1 MKKIIAEDILK
12 YFNNEIKKESFIPNI
27 KFDIDKSQ
35 IDIIYPLIGKLAYA
49 HIYYDNVSEELVY
62 ELLEPEISDEE
73 RILIEKVKQ
82 YILDEMYKDPE
93 EFLNKNKEYVLIKK
107 LEEFVN
113 KYKIKI
119 DRDLFIKYYYYLWR
133 DMLGYEKIHPLF
145 YDIFIEDISCDGYDI
160 PIYVHHNK
168 FGILKTNIILSR
180 DELDKFIVKLAQKAG
195 KHISYVEP
203 ILDATLPDG
212 SRVNATYSQE
222 ITTHGPTFTIRKFRE
237 IPWTPI
243 ELIRLGSATPEIFA
257 YLWLAVEF
265 RKNIIIIGGTA
276 SGKTT
281 MLNAISMFIPPSARI
296 VSIEDTREI
305 RLYHSNWIPSV
316 VKYSSDKNREID
328 MFELL
333 RMSFRQ
339 RPDYVIVGEVRGEE
353 AYVMF
358 QGMASGHSS
367 LSTMHAENTRA
378 LISRLTTPP
387 INLSPTLIE
396 LLNVVVIMQHDNF
409 LGTNLRRVKEINE
422 IVKYNKFNIAYKWN
436 PFKRE
441 YLENPKKYLFRLIE
455 NEYGIKYKELYE
467 EYLTRAKLLYR
478 LSELNISDFQTFS
491 KIVQMYYYNKENILK
506 YYNIE

>member
-1 MKKIIAEDILK
+1 MI
-12 YFNNEIKKESFIPNI
+12 NI
-27 KFDIDKSQ
+27 KFINDIRINVPKNKFETN
-35 IDIIYPLIGKLAYA
+35 ITYPIIEPFSYA
-49 HIYYDNVSEELVY
+49 HIYFDRNTYDLVY
-62 ELLEPEISDEE
+62 EIIEPKLTENEE
-73 RILIEKVKQ
+73 KIYRNVIFYIEKLL
-82 YILDEMYKDPE
+82 YIKLSEINNLNDAINYLQRLYDFVLKD
-93 EFLNKNKEYVLIKK
+93 
-107 LEEFVN
+107 
-113 KYKIKI
+113 
-119 DRDLFIKYYYYLWR
+119 
-133 DMLGYEKIHPLF
+133 LGIQLGQSSYEKIFYYIFRDLYGYNKVDSLLRDPL
-145 YDIFIEDISCDGYDI
+145 IEDIECSGPNY
-160 PIYVHHNK
+160 PIFVVHRY
-168 FGILKTNIILSR
+168 FGNLKTNIILNDKEIR
-180 DELDKFIVKLAQKAG
+180 DLIEKFALRAG
-195 KHISYVEP
+195 KHISYAEP

-281 MLNAISMFIPPSARI
+281 MLNAISMFIPPNARI

-305 RLYHSNWIPSV
+305 KLYHPNWIPSV

-367 LSTMHAENTRA
+367 LSTMHAESTRA

-387 INLSPTLIE
+387 INLSPSLIE

-409 LGTNLRRVKEINE
+409 LGTNLRRIKEVDE
-422 IVKYNKFNIAYKWN
+422 IIKYNRFNIAYKWN

-455 NEYGIKYKELYE
+455 NEYGIRYKELYE
-467 EYLTRAKLLYR
+467 EYITRVKLLYR

-491 KIVQMYYYNKENILK
+491 KIIQMYYYNKENVLK

>member
-1 MKKIIAEDILK
+1 MINIRFINDIKINVPKNKFET
-12 YFNNEIKKESFIPNI
+12 NI
-27 KFDIDKSQ
+27 TYP
-35 IDIIYPLIGKLAYA
+35 IIEPFSYA
-49 HIYYDNVSEELVY
+49 HIYFDRSTYDIIYEIIEPKLTENEEKIY
-62 ELLEPEISDEE
+62 KNI
-73 RILIEKVKQ
+73 IFYIEKLL
-82 YILDEMYKDPE
+82 YIKLSEINN
-93 EFLNKNKEYVLIKK
+93 LNDVINYLQRLYDFVL
-107 LEEFVN
+107 N
-113 KYKIKI
+113 
-119 DRDLFIKYYYYLWR
+119 DLGIE
-133 DMLGYEKIHPLF
+133 LGQSSYEKIFYYIFRDLYGYNKVDSLLRDPL
-145 YDIFIEDISCDGYDI
+145 IEDIECSGPGY
-160 PIYVHHNK
+160 PIFIVHRH
-168 FGILKTNIILSR
+168 FGNLRTNIILNDKEIR
-180 DELDKFIVKLAQKAG
+180 DLIEKFALRAG
-195 KHISYVEP
+195 KHISYAEP

-305 RLYHSNWIPSV
+305 RLCHSNWIPSV

-378 LISRLTTPP
+378 LTSRLTTQP

-409 LGTNLRRVKEINE
+409 LGTNLRRIKEINE
-422 IVKYNKFNIAYKWN
+422 IIKYNKFNIAYKWN
-436 PFKRE
+436 PFKRK

-455 NEYGIKYKELYE
+455 NEYGIMYKELYE

-491 KIVQMYYYNKENILK
+491 KIVQMYYYNKESVLK

>member
-1 MKKIIAEDILK
+1 MI
-12 YFNNEIKKESFIPNI
+12 NI
-27 KFDIDKSQ
+27 KFINDIK
-35 IDIIYPLIGKLAYA
+35 INVPKNKFETNITYPIVEPFSYA
-49 HIYYDNVSEELVY
+49 HIYFDRSTYDLVY
-62 ELLEPEISDEE
+62 EIIEPKLTENEE
-73 RILIEKVKQ
+73 KIYRNVIFYIEKLL
-82 YILDEMYKDPE
+82 YIKLSEIGN
-93 EFLNKNKEYVLIKK
+93 LNDAISYLQRLYDFVL
-107 LEEFVN
+107 N
-113 KYKIKI
+113 
-119 DRDLFIKYYYYLWR
+119 DLGIQ
-133 DMLGYEKIHPLF
+133 LGQSSYEKIFYYIFRDLYGYNKVDSLLRDPL
-145 YDIFIEDISCDGYDI
+145 IEDIECSGPGY
-160 PIYVHHNK
+160 PIFVVHRY
-168 FGILKTNIILSR
+168 FGNLKTNIILNDKEIR
-180 DELDKFIVKLAQKAG
+180 DLIEKFALRAG
-195 KHISYVEP
+195 KHISYAEP

-281 MLNAISMFIPPSARI
+281 MLNAISMFIPPNARI

-305 RLYHSNWIPSV
+305 KLYHPNWIPSV

-367 LSTMHAENTRA
+367 LSTMHAESTRA

-409 LGTNLRRVKEINE
+409 LGTNLRRIKEVNE
-422 IVKYNKFNIAYKWN
+422 IIKYNKFNIAYKWN

-455 NEYGIKYKELYE
+455 NDFGIRYKELYE
-467 EYLTRAKLLYR
+467 EYIIRVKLLER

-491 KIVQMYYYNKENILK
+491 KIIQMYYYNKENILR

>member
-1 MKKIIAEDILK
+1 MINIRFINDIKINVPKNKFET
-12 YFNNEIKKESFIPNI
+12 NI
-27 KFDIDKSQ
+27 T
-35 IDIIYPLIGKLAYA
+35 YPIVEPFSYA
-49 HIYYDNVSEELVY
+49 HIYFDRSTYDIVY
-62 ELLEPEISDEE
+62 EIIEPKLTENEE
-73 RILIEKVKQ
+73 KIYKNIIFYIEKLL
-82 YILDEMYKDPE
+82 YIKLSEINNLNDVINYLQRLYDFVLKD
-93 EFLNKNKEYVLIKK
+93 
-107 LEEFVN
+107 
-113 KYKIKI
+113 
-119 DRDLFIKYYYYLWR
+119 
-133 DMLGYEKIHPLF
+133 LGIELGQSSYEKIFYYIFRDLYGYNKVDSLLRDPL
-145 YDIFIEDISCDGYDI
+145 IEDIECSGPGY
-160 PIYVHHNK
+160 PIFIVHRY
-168 FGILKTNIILSR
+168 FGNLRTNIILNDKEIR
-180 DELDKFIVKLAQKAG
+180 DLIEKFALRAG
-195 KHISYVEP
+195 KHISYAEP

-455 NEYGIKYKELYE
+455 NEFGIKYKELYE
-467 EYLTRAKLLYR
+467 EYLTRSKLLYR

-491 KIVQMYYYNKENILK
+491 KIVQMYYYNKENVLK

>member
-1 MKKIIAEDILK
+1 MI
-12 YFNNEIKKESFIPNI
+12 NI
-27 KFDIDKSQ
+27 KFINDIK
-35 IDIIYPLIGKLAYA
+35 INVPKNKFETNITYPIVEPFSYA
-49 HIYYDNVSEELVY
+49 HIYFDRSTYDLVY
-62 ELLEPEISDEE
+62 EIIEPKLTENEE
-73 RILIEKVKQ
+73 KIYKNIIFYIEKLL
-82 YILDEMYKDPE
+82 YIKLSEIGN
-93 EFLNKNKEYVLIKK
+93 LNDAINYLQRLYDFVL
-107 LEEFVN
+107 N
-113 KYKIKI
+113 
-119 DRDLFIKYYYYLWR
+119 DLGIQ
-133 DMLGYEKIHPLF
+133 LGQSSYEKIFYYIFRDLYGYNKVDSLLRDPL
-145 YDIFIEDISCDGYDI
+145 IEDIECSGPGY
-160 PIYVHHNK
+160 PIFVVHRY
-168 FGILKTNIILSR
+168 FGNLKTNIILNDKEIR
-180 DELDKFIVKLAQKAG
+180 DLIEKFALRAG
-195 KHISYVEP
+195 KHISYAEP

-212 SRVNATYSQE
+212 ARINATYSQE

-305 RLYHSNWIPSV
+305 KLYHPNWIPSV

-367 LSTMHAENTRA
+367 LSTMHAESTKA

-387 INLSPTLIE
+387 INLPPTLIE

-409 LGTNLRRVKEINE
+409 LGTNLRRIKEVNE
-422 IVKYNKFNIAYKWN
+422 IIKYNKFNIAYKWN

-455 NEYGIKYKELYE
+455 NDYGIRYKELYE
-467 EYLTRAKLLYR
+467 EYIRRVKLLER

-491 KIVQMYYYNKENILK
+491 KIIQMYYYNKENILR

>member
-1 MKKIIAEDILK
+1 MI
-12 YFNNEIKKESFIPNI
+12 NI
-27 KFDIDKSQ
+27 KFINDIK
-35 IDIIYPLIGKLAYA
+35 INVPKNKFETDITYPIVEPFSYA
-49 HIYYDNVSEELVY
+49 HIYFDRSTYDLVY
-62 ELLEPEISDEE
+62 EIIEPKLTENEE
-73 RILIEKVKQ
+73 KIYKNIIFYIEKLL
-82 YILDEMYKDPE
+82 YIKLSEIGN
-93 EFLNKNKEYVLIKK
+93 LNDTISYLQRLYDFVL
-107 LEEFVN
+107 N
-113 KYKIKI
+113 
-119 DRDLFIKYYYYLWR
+119 DLGIQ
-133 DMLGYEKIHPLF
+133 LGQSSYEKIFYYIFRDLYGYNKVDSLLRDPL
-145 YDIFIEDISCDGYDI
+145 IEDIECSGSIY
-160 PIYVHHNK
+160 PIFVVHRY
-168 FGILKTNIILSR
+168 FGNLKTNIILNDKEIR
-180 DELDKFIVKLAQKAG
+180 DLIEKFALRAG
-195 KHISYVEP
+195 KHISYAEP

-212 SRVNATYSQE
+212 SRLNATYSQE

-281 MLNAISMFIPPSARI
+281 ILNAISMFIPPSARI

-305 RLYHSNWIPSV
+305 KLYHTNWIPSV

-367 LSTMHAENTRA
+367 LSTMHAESTKA

-387 INLSPTLIE
+387 INLSPTLLE

-409 LGTNLRRVKEINE
+409 LGTNLRRIKEVNE
-422 IVKYNKFNIAYKWN
+422 IIKYSKFNIAYKWN

-455 NEYGIKYKELYE
+455 NDYGIRYKELYD
-467 EYLTRAKLLYR
+467 EYIKRVKLLYR

-491 KIVQMYYYNKENILK
+491 KIIQMYYYNKENVLK

>member
-1 MKKIIAEDILK
+1 MI
-12 YFNNEIKKESFIPNI
+12 NI
-27 KFDIDKSQ
+27 KFINDIRINVPKNKFETN
-35 IDIIYPLIGKLAYA
+35 ITYPIVEPFSYA
-49 HIYYDNVSEELVY
+49 HIYFDRSTYDLVY
-62 ELLEPEISDEE
+62 EIIEPKLTENEE
-73 RILIEKVKQ
+73 KIYRNVIFYIEKLL
-82 YILDEMYKDPE
+82 YIKLSEINN
-93 EFLNKNKEYVLIKK
+93 LNDAINYLQRLYDFVL
-107 LEEFVN
+107 N
-113 KYKIKI
+113 
-119 DRDLFIKYYYYLWR
+119 DLGIQ
-133 DMLGYEKIHPLF
+133 LGQSSYEKIFYYIFRDLYGYNKVDSLLRDPL
-145 YDIFIEDISCDGYDI
+145 IEDIECSGPNY
-160 PIYVHHNK
+160 PIFVVHRY
-168 FGILKTNIILSR
+168 FGNLKTNIILNDKEIR
-180 DELDKFIVKLAQKAG
+180 DLIEKFALRAG
-195 KHISYVEP
+195 KHISYAEP

-212 SRVNATYSQE
+212 SRINATYSQE

-265 RKNIIIIGGTA
+265 RKNMIIIGGTA

-281 MLNAISMFIPPSARI
+281 MLNAISMFIPPNARI

-305 RLYHSNWIPSV
+305 KLYHPNWIPSV

-367 LSTMHAENTRA
+367 LSTMHAESTKA

-387 INLSPTLIE
+387 INLSPSLIE

-409 LGTNLRRVKEINE
+409 LGTNLRRIKEVDE
-422 IVKYNKFNIAYKWN
+422 IIKYNKFNIAYKWN

-455 NEYGIKYKELYE
+455 NEYGIRYKELYE
-467 EYLTRAKLLYR
+467 EYITRVKLLYR

-491 KIVQMYYYNKENILK
+491 KIIQMYYYNKENVLK